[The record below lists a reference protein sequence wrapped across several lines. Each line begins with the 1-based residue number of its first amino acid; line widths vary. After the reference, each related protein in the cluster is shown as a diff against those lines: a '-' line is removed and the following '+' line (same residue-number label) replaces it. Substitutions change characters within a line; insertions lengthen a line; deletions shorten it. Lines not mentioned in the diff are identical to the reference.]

1 MKSLLVMS
9 SLCVSL
15 FVQAQV
21 AGLNAQ
27 SANTPINSTIE
38 KVEPGIVWVDNLNW
52 QQVRKKAKKENKYIF
67 VDCHATWC
75 KPCKQMDKEVYAN
88 DSVGDLLNANFISVK
103 VQMDSAKAD
112 NEQTKSWYK
121 TAREIGA
128 TYRVAAYPTFLF
140 FSPDGELVYKEFGYK
155 APDQFVQIARDA
167 LNPSKQYYVLLKAY
181 KKGKKDFAHMPD
193 LIRMSKQLGDSANY
207 LALLTDY
214 YTYLNSLDKDKLYTK
229 ENIEFIAS
237 TLDKPNQSPFS
248 MFYPDGSAVDK
259 VMEKD
264 GYAQKVADRVI
275 FKEKANPFLSAA
287 EGKAE
292 PDWSILY
299 NNTAKD
305 YKADY
310 ADRTVLDAKMRWYYF
325 YGNMQKYAT
334 ALNDKIERYGS
345 DTTSSGE
352 DFKLNNQA
360 FLIWQQ
366 VKDIAELKRIIGWM
380 TGVVRRGEK
389 ATGFYTEYWPYYM
402 DTYANLLYKV
412 GETAEALKWQEL
424 AVAKGKERGIDK
436 GTLKT
441 IEENLE
447 MMKKGEPTWP
457 TDTK

>member
-9 SLCVSL
+9 LSVPL
-15 FVQAQV
+15 FLQAQV
-21 AGLNAQ
+21 AKLHAQ
-27 SANTPINSTIE
+27 PIDNPINSTI
-38 KVEPGIVWVDNLNW
+38 KNVEPGIVWVDNLNW
-52 QQVRKKAKKENKYIF
+52 QQVKKKAKKENKYIF

-112 NEQTKSWYK
+112 NAFTKSWYK

-128 TYRVAAYPTFLF
+128 TYRVAAYPTYLF
-140 FSPDGELVYKEFGYK
+140 FSPDGELVYKESGYK
-155 APDQFVQIARDA
+155 APDQFILVARDA

-181 KKGKKDFAHMPD
+181 KKGKKDFAHMPE
-193 LIRMSKQLGDSANY
+193 LIRMSKQLGDSTNY
-207 LALLTDY
+207 LPLLTDY
-214 YTYLNSLDKDKLYTK
+214 YSYLHSLDKDKLYTK
-229 ENIEFIAS
+229 ENMEFIAS
-237 TLDKPNQSPFS
+237 TLDKPDQTPFS
-248 MFYPDGSAVDK
+248 LFYPDGSAVDK
-259 VMEKD
+259 VMGKE

-292 PDWSILY
+292 PDWNILY

-325 YGNMQKYAT
+325 YGDMLKYAI
-334 ALNDKIERYGS
+334 ALNDKMEKYGS

-380 TGVVRRGEK
+380 TGIVRRGEN

-424 AVAKGKERGIDK
+424 AVAKGKERGIDN

-447 MMKKGEPTWP
+447 LMKKGEPTWP
-457 TDTK
+457 TEAK